1 MLYLIGSGIYDEK
14 DLTIRGL
21 DALKNC
27 SEIYAESYTNYF
39 SGSLPN
45 LEALTGKKIILLKRG
60 DLEERPQDNVL
71 KNSLEL
77 DVALLVSGDPM
88 VATTHIDLI
97 LRAKKLGISCK
108 IIHSSSI
115 YSAIGEAGLQIYK
128 YGKTASLVYP
138 EKSYFPTSPY
148 DILRENQKNGLHTL
162 FLLDIKAE
170 EKRFMTVN
178 EAINLLLEIEKEKKE
193 GLFSLDT
200 LCVGVARLGGET
212 KIKAGKASEIAKEDF
227 GKPPH
232 SLIVPGKLHF
242 MEKEALELFK

>member
-1 MLYLIGSGIYDEK
+1 MLYLIGLGIYDEK
-14 DLTIRGL
+14 DLSLRGL
-21 DALKNC
+21 EALKNC
-27 SEIYAESYTNYF
+27 SEVYAEFYTNHF
-39 SGSLPN
+39 SGSLSN
-45 LEALTGKKIILLKRG
+45 LEALTGKKTILLKRG

-71 KNSLEL
+71 KNSLHAQ
-77 DVALLVSGDPM
+77 VALLVSGDPM

-97 LRAKKLGISCK
+97 LRAKNLGIPCK

-115 YSAIGEAGLQIYK
+115 YSAIGETGLQIYK
-128 YGKTASLVYP
+128 FGKTASLVYP
-138 EKSYFPTSPY
+138 EKNYFPTSPY

-170 EKRFMTVN
+170 ENRFMTVN
-178 EAINLLLEIEKEKKE
+178 EAINILLEIEKQKKE

-212 KIKAGKASEIAKEDF
+212 KIKAEKSSDLLKEDF
-227 GKPPH
+227 GKPPQC
-232 SLIVPGKLHF
+232 LIVPGKLHF